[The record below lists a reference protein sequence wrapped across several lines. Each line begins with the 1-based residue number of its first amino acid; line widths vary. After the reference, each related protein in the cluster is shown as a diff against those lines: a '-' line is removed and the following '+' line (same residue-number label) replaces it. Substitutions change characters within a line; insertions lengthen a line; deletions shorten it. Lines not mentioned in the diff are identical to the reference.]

1 LKLLAVELHT
11 GDVRS
16 SNHRE
21 ACQTILSYLFSRG
34 INDIGGDQAMYP
46 LLHHDTSQN
55 AALGAVSKSK
65 VLIITCF
72 IVPMILWAKMSH
84 RMHILD
90 SLLFT
95 TILLILWANISTNF
109 IVGFFCYG

>member
-11 GDVRS
+11 GDVTI

-21 ACQTILSYLFSRG
+21 ACQTILSYLFTHG
-34 INDIGGDQAMYP
+34 INDFGGGQAMYP
-46 LLHHDTSQN
+46 LLRHDASQN

-72 IVPMILWAKMSH
+72 IVPLILWANISH
-84 RMHILD
+84 LVHILD

-95 TILLILWANISTNF
+95 IIPLIL
-109 IVGFFCYG
+109 